1 MHWLILLFLA
11 LTAPI
16 LFPEAFVGWLK
27 QLLGW
32 VHDRQ
37 REREQQRA
45 YLEHSLL
52 VHKRWLREIQNLRH
66 QIASTRLN
74 TPTIHD
80 SLTQAHTIGNQ
91 YLETTD
97 PDQFPAVYQKTEKVC
112 QILGKVIRKRST
124 KKGPS
129 LAA

>member
-1 MHWLILLFLA
+1 MYWLIPLA
-11 LTAPI
+11 FVLAAPL

-32 VHDRQ
+32 VHDLQ

-45 YLEHSLL
+45 DLEHSQW
-52 VHKRWLREIQNLRH
+52 VHKQWLREIQNLRH
-66 QIASTRLN
+66 QIASTPN
-74 TPTIHD
+74 NPTIHD
-80 SLTQAHTIGNQ
+80 SLAQALTTGQH
-91 YLETTD
+91 YLETVH

-112 QILGKVIRKRST
+112 QVLAKVIRERST